1 MTESNILSEAKHMLD
16 TIELTMDRVTRLR
29 ATAMDLVDQYETRGE
44 EYAENYALAGAAYSH
59 LYEGYRHIQS
69 YRDELV
75 NLVRLLEG
83 TPWV

>member
-1 MTESNILSEAKHMLD
+1 
-16 TIELTMDRVTRLR
+16 
-29 ATAMDLVDQYETRGE
+29 MDLVDQYETRGE